1 MNSTTVP
8 LLVILIFALVGAG
21 LMLGGLFD
29 GDGDE
34 MGGGET
40 CEEQTHEMPVRSP
53 RATTRGAI
61 ETSRYTAAVDLP
73 ARAYRSDVAATVNGE
88 AITVAEVRAALR
100 RVGQP
105 ERHADQYFEA
115 LTLRFILDL
124 VIDQALDRSGLV
136 FYPLGGDDPCLRRIA
151 FLRSSISDSVWPTAH
166 EVRAYYD
173 THLKDEFSAVP
184 KADIWYLAITVGS
197 TATRTERGTK
207 AFALAKAKRIKEEL
221 DTGADFATLARLH
234 SPITADSGGHK
245 GWHDR
250 SSSLL
255 KPIIDY
261 AFDGEIGKVSDPI
274 EFGAGWLLVRCA
286 DRREARVLPFA
297 EVQGGITAHLH
308 DAGLARAIHAEGLRF
323 VREADIHPVEHK
335 RALITLLSVRQ
346 NADALPLDLIPH
358 TAHTLAPGWLPAQEA
373 GAIRFHQ
380 PPNLDS

>member
-1 MNSTTVP
+1 MNNAAVP
-8 LLVILIFALVGAG
+8 LLAILIFAVVGAG

-29 GDGDE
+29 GDE
-34 MGGGET
+34 MGGSEPREPR
-40 CEEQTHEMPVRSP
+40 EEQTHEMPVRSP

-105 ERHADQYFEA
+105 ERHADQLFEALMKRRAAQHFEA
-115 LTLRFILDL
+115 LTMKFIFDL

-136 FYPLGGDDPCLRRIA
+136 FSPLGDDDPCLRRIA

-184 KADIWYLAITVGS
+184 KADIWFMAITVGQ
-197 TATRTERGTK
+197 TATSTERGTR
-207 AFALAKAKRIKEEL
+207 AFALTKAKRIKEDL

-308 DAGLARAIHAEGLRF
+308 DAGLDRAIHAEGLRF

-335 RALITLLSVRQ
+335 RALITLLSVR
-346 NADALPLDLIPH
+346 
-358 TAHTLAPGWLPAQEA
+358 
-373 GAIRFHQ
+373 
-380 PPNLDS
+380 